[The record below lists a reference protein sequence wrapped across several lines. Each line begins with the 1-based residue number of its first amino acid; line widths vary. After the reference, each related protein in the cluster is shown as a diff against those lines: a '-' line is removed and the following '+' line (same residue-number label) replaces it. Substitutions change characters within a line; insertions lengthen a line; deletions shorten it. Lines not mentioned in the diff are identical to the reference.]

1 MMQFSSFSEVLSFP
15 PLLSSLVEHLDFSTC
30 CSAIAVTSREI
41 LWKLHWSAFSLN
53 PLSFARLTKDPSNQF
68 RKRRNLSCR
77 IRRTQFGAICSKT
90 SDYQD
95 YQSYARPLRLLPAEE
110 VKVNQSPCRKPHISP
125 ELHCLAILDV
135 YTGNPSDS
143 GDPGNRALLVALISE
158 SFENVSSRFGSI
170 IPTIP
175 ATLSSNDESFK
186 FQRGSVDEFTFLGPE
201 LGKIRAVWISL
212 ESGQWRVGG
221 VSLWVVKR
229 PVLGETNVEE
239 AYCYYRY
246 DFEVDDI
253 LLGESSDLSMV
264 ELRPSRITELTDSDQ
279 ISSPSAPPN
288 IGSTVVSNEESMEEY
303 ENLKLSL
310 LLYDALLILLGSSLV
325 SFSLGGN
332 SAVAFFFGGT
342 VGFLYLLLLQRS
354 VDELQVPGS
363 SSSSENSS
371 QILSGRV
378 KIPVLSLALAIG
390 LLVLAVRGY
399 SPTAFAPLKDGTKEN
414 VFAIIGLLT
423 CILIMVFA
431 SISILS
437 RQAREREREKV

>member
-1 MMQFSSFSEVLSFP
+1 M
-15 PLLSSLVEHLDFSTC
+15 
-30 CSAIAVTSREI
+30 
-41 LWKLHWSAFSLN
+41 
-53 PLSFARLTKDPSNQF
+53 
-68 RKRRNLSCR
+68 
-77 IRRTQFGAICSKT
+77 
-90 SDYQD
+90 
-95 YQSYARPLRLLPAEE
+95 
-110 VKVNQSPCRKPHISP
+110 
-125 ELHCLAILDV
+125 
-135 YTGNPSDS
+135 
-143 GDPGNRALLVALISE
+143 
-158 SFENVSSRFGSI
+158 
-170 IPTIP
+170 
-175 ATLSSNDESFK
+175 
-186 FQRGSVDEFTFLGPE
+186 
-201 LGKIRAVWISL
+201 
-212 ESGQWRVGG
+212 
-221 VSLWVVKR
+221 
-229 PVLGETNVEE
+229 
-239 AYCYYRY
+239 
-246 DFEVDDI
+246 DDI

-354 VDELQVPGS
+354 VDELQAPGS

-399 SPTAFAPLKDGTKEN
+399 SPTAFAVTPRDILVGTLGFLVCKVAVVLAAFKPLKDG
-414 VFAIIGLLT
+414 
-423 CILIMVFA
+423 
-431 SISILS
+431 S
-437 RQAREREREKV
+437 

>member
-1 MMQFSSFSEVLSFP
+1 MATESI
-15 PLLSSLVEHLDFSTC
+15 C
-30 CSAIAVTSREI
+30 
-41 LWKLHWSAFSLN
+41 LN
-53 PLSFARLTKDPSNQF
+53 PLSFARLTKNPSNQF

-77 IRRTQFGAICSKT
+77 IRRSQFGAICSKT

-95 YQSYARPLRLLPAEE
+95 YQSYARPLRLLPAEK
-110 VKVNQSPCRKPHISP
+110 VKVST
-125 ELHCLAILDV
+125 A
-135 YTGNPSDS
+135 NPS
-143 GDPGNRALLVALISE
+143 LTVTE
-158 SFENVSSRFGSI
+158 SRSLYKVKLQTSNVFGSGI
-170 IPTIP
+170 SDMNARVLLCLIDDKGDSVLQTIP

-201 LGKIRAVWISL
+201 HGKIRAVWISL

-221 VSLWVVKR
+221 ASLWVVKG
-229 PVLGETNVEE
+229 PVPGETNVEE
-239 AYCYYRY
+239 AYCYRY

-253 LLGESSDLSMV
+253 FLGESSDLSMV
-264 ELRPSRITELTDSDQ
+264 ELRPTRITELTDSDQ

-332 SAVAFFFGGT
+332 STVAFFFGGT

-399 SPTAFAPLKDGTKEN
+399 CPTAFAVTPRDILVGTFGFLVCKVAVVLAAFKPLKDG
-414 VFAIIGLLT
+414 
-423 CILIMVFA
+423 
-431 SISILS
+431 S
-437 RQAREREREKV
+437 